1 MKKIVMLLCASFI
14 VLAASAQIE
23 KGTILAGASSNLGF
37 NSYNPS
43 GSNSTSTTVFNLDV
57 KGGYFFIDNLAGGI
71 KLGFN
76 RVSTGGTSYGT
87 TTVGVFGRY
96 YVQGKFFLGAGINS
110 VSPSSGSSSIEV
122 PLEAGYAAFINKN
135 IAVEPAL
142 NFTKYDGGSVFG
154 LNVGFTLYLNRN

>member
-1 MKKIVMLLCASFI
+1 MKRIIMILCTSFVAI
-14 VLAASAQIE
+14 GASAQIE
-23 KGTILAGASSNLGF
+23 KGTVLVGTSSNLGF
-37 NSYNPS
+37 NSYSPS
-43 GSNSTSTTVFNLDV
+43 GGGSSTSVFNIDL

-71 KLGFN
+71 KLGYTN
-76 RVSTGGTSYGT
+76 ISSGGSSNAT
-87 TTVGVFGRY
+87 TTIGAFGRY
-96 YVQGKFFLGAGINS
+96 YIQGKFFLGAGISN
-110 VSPSSGSSSIEV
+110 VSPSSGDSSIEV